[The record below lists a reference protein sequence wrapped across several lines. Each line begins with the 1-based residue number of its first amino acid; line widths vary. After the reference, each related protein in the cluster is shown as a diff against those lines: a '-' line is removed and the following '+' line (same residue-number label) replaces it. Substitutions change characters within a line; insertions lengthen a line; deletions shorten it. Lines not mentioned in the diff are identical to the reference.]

1 MPKKLQKIK
10 DIHVSIGNKI
20 KQYRYE
26 HGLTRTQLS
35 EKINISGQQL
45 AKYEDGT
52 NKICIGRLLLL
63 ANVLNKNINDFLD
76 TDFCDIDAKE
86 LSRIDFEILKNLNNI
101 KDKELKEVI
110 NRLIIKINKNT

>member
-1 MPKKLQKIK
+1 MPRKLQKIK

-26 HGLTRTQLS
+26 CGLTRTQLS

-63 ANVLNKNINDFLD
+63 ANVLNKNINDFLN
-76 TDFCDIDAKE
+76 TDFSTIDAKE

-110 NRLIIKINKNT
+110 NRLIIKINKDK

>member
-45 AKYEDGT
+45 A
-52 NKICIGRLLLL
+52 N
-63 ANVLNKNINDFLD
+63 
-76 TDFCDIDAKE
+76 
-86 LSRIDFEILKNLNNI
+86 
-101 KDKELKEVI
+101 
-110 NRLIIKINKNT
+110 